1 MLEKRKKE
9 HFSYVFDDG
18 LRENKNLAFSNNF
31 DTNNDNFLDLAE
43 TIEDK
48 NGFDHEKAQKTNFIT
63 QTRVKNKPKIIYN
76 NGEILFEGNFEKI
89 DPKKNGKTL
98 SSIKQQE
105 KEEIKAK
112 AILLTEKMFKSRP
125 LKVDFTPYQNTK
137 RTPEFQTISQKK
149 QKKKESERLKIGL
162 TDPTDLKA

>member
-63 QTRVKNKPKIIYN
+63 QTRVKISQKLFIIMERYY
-76 NGEILFEGNFEKI
+76 LKVNFEKI

-137 RTPEFQTISQKK
+137 VLQNFK
-149 QKKKESERLKIGL
+149 Q
-162 TDPTDLKA
+162 